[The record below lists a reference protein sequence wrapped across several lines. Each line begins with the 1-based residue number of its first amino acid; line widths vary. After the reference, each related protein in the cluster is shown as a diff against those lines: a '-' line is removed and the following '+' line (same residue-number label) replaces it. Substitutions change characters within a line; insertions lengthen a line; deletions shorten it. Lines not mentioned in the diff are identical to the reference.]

1 MKFSL
6 RVSVVAGTTLVLLL
20 VYTIWHRFR
29 PRTHQTVLVYD
40 SDATHRPNE
49 LHGLSTHKQHLSPLL
64 TPRSLPPQTT
74 AALSQSTRSYLHS
87 AIESPDAIFQSYA
100 DIDTLDILNI
110 VDRERR
116 FGVHAQETLRPSFEE
131 LSAGLPLQVIVVPHS
146 HSDPGWHKTVDGY
159 FEEQTK
165 QTLEYMLDKLQ
176 LYRNMTFVWAETV
189 FFSMWWSELSFK
201 KRLIVKQLLKSGQLE
216 IVGGSWVVPDEANPH
231 YFALIDQMI
240 EGHQFL
246 KNNIAF
252 YPSNTWSVDQFGYS
266 AVQAHLYKLAGFK
279 HMVILRVHSAVK
291 QYLQSRNSLEFFWRT
306 MWNST
311 TADEIRTLVMP
322 YMLYNI
328 KHSCGPDP
336 KVCLQ
341 FDFRKITGEPSEARA
356 VTVHSGNVD
365 RLSKL
370 LLRQYQLKARLY
382 PHNVVLVPLG
392 DDFRYDHN
400 IEWDQQFKN
409 YMRLFNH
416 MNSKTEWNV
425 HARFGTVKDYFREV
439 NRAMVK
445 LGKREQSAGEF
456 SSLTGDFFPY
466 TDQNDEF
473 WTGYFSTR
481 PFAKGLCRDL
491 EVYLRSAEILHT
503 LALSLDVESLYG
515 RSMSIDSLVKSRRN
529 LALFQHH
536 DGITGT
542 SRFYVA
548 EDYELR
554 LAYGLQMSKDVMRSA
569 FGFLLSNKSS
579 TDLPVNVLDPL
590 SARMLSPNE
599 HVIHVSHAGVRLQV
613 FNNIVHKRHE
623 LIHLIVN
630 HQHVCVTDHYGLP
643 LVSQITP
650 APVESTDEEEM
661 ITYMLSFIVALPP
674 LSITSFDISPATDS
688 STGCSTTANSTVY
701 TVSRSI
707 KQQDIVFENAYLR
720 ASFSLQTGLLKS
732 VQLKEKNHLIT
743 RLSSLQFLFYTP
755 RRSGA
760 YIFSPAGP
768 AEDYREKQQILM
780 KVFSGP
786 LFTEVRLVR
795 SFVTHCARIVHCDC
809 LLAAAVEL
817 NTVVDLTALDD
828 KELVLRLNSDV
839 RSGDTFFTDQNG
851 FHMMK
856 RRRFSTFPIEAN
868 YYPATAAAF
877 IEDDQLRLSLLL
889 SQPSGASS
897 QTEGSFEVML
907 DRRLQG
913 DDNRGLNEGVL
924 DNKRAFF
931 RHYLLLESAVSISGP
946 RASHVMPMPT
956 LLAHTAI
963 HRLRNQPIL
972 MLSAPSSTHA
982 RPLLLLNANVSCD
995 TVLVNLRELNDTR
1008 TFALILH
1015 RIGHYTGYSFH
1026 NSNSLLECSV
1036 SFQSLKL
1043 SSIFT
1048 GIKFQNVVEKTLS
1061 LLRIIRRRDKN
1072 EILHL
1077 QPMQLSTFEVDF

>member
-1 MKFSL
+1 
-6 RVSVVAGTTLVLLL
+6 
-20 VYTIWHRFR
+20 
-29 PRTHQTVLVYD
+29 
-40 SDATHRPNE
+40 
-49 LHGLSTHKQHLSPLL
+49 
-64 TPRSLPPQTT
+64 
-74 AALSQSTRSYLHS
+74 
-87 AIESPDAIFQSYA
+87 
-100 DIDTLDILNI
+100 
-110 VDRERR
+110 
-116 FGVHAQETLRPSFEE
+116 
-131 LSAGLPLQVIVVPHS
+131 
-146 HSDPGWHKTVDGY
+146 
-159 FEEQTK
+159 
-165 QTLEYMLDKLQ
+165 
-176 LYRNMTFVWAETV
+176 
-189 FFSMWWSELSFK
+189 
-201 KRLIVKQLLKSGQLE
+201 
-216 IVGGSWVVPDEANPH
+216 
-231 YFALIDQMI
+231 
-240 EGHQFL
+240 
-246 KNNIAF
+246 
-252 YPSNTWSVDQFGYS
+252 
-266 AVQAHLYKLAGFK
+266 
-279 HMVILRVHSAVK
+279 
-291 QYLQSRNSLEFFWRT
+291 
-306 MWNST
+306 
-311 TADEIRTLVMP
+311 
-322 YMLYNI
+322 
-328 KHSCGPDP
+328 
-336 KVCLQ
+336 
-341 FDFRKITGEPSEARA
+341 
-356 VTVHSGNVD
+356 
-365 RLSKL
+365 
-370 LLRQYQLKARLY
+370 
-382 PHNVVLVPLG
+382 
-392 DDFRYDHN
+392 
-400 IEWDQQFKN
+400 
-409 YMRLFNH
+409 
-416 MNSKTEWNV
+416 
-425 HARFGTVKDYFREV
+425 
-439 NRAMVK
+439 
-445 LGKREQSAGEF
+445 
-456 SSLTGDFFPY
+456 
-466 TDQNDEF
+466 
-473 WTGYFSTR
+473 
-481 PFAKGLCRDL
+481 
-491 EVYLRSAEILHT
+491 
-503 LALSLDVESLYG
+503 
-515 RSMSIDSLVKSRRN
+515 
-529 LALFQHH
+529 LFQHH